1 MVSCLKMNHLYLF
14 IIGALMLLGIDM
26 AAEEIKIYRGDSTSW
41 TNIILTYKDGKLY
54 RGDSTSWTNIVF
66 TYKQNKLYRGDST
79 SWTNIVMTFSDEFR
93 TGELLGIVFLFFPG
107 DCM

>member
-1 MVSCLKMNHLYLF
+1 MAICLKMNHLYLF
-14 IIGALMLLGIDM
+14 IIGALLLLEIDM

-41 TNIILTYKDGKLY
+41 TNIVLTYKDG
-54 RGDSTSWTNIVF
+54 
-66 TYKQNKLYRGDST
+66 KLYRGDST

-93 TGELLGIVFLFFPG
+93 TGELLGIVYLFFPG